1 MIEFGRIWVVSR
13 CHTWCEIY
21 AEMSY
26 IPLLDGYV
34 VVNSLSQVI
43 FIFPL
48 FKQKNKNYLG

>member
-21 AEMSY
+21 VEMSY